1 MDHRDRDDQLPW
13 HVAQDRMCGRE
24 GGVAE
29 HPVWKILVN
38 DVRLLSDR
46 LERWPRGSRLGGGIH
61 GINVASWQSP
71 DTGGSQAALTLE
83 EGDSPRKRVGGL
95 NDATGPSP
103 PHAPDRPGGPPVGWH
118 PPPGRF
124 GA

>member
-29 HPVWKILVN
+29 HPVRKILVN

-83 EGDSPRKRVGGL
+83 EEDSPRNPGRGL
-95 NDATGPSP
+95 NDATGPSLEP
-103 PHAPDRPGGPPVGWH
+103 ALDRPGDRPV
-118 PPPGRF
+118 
-124 GA
+124 